1 MSSILSSKIFSLNAF
16 STAAILAQQEKPNI
30 PWWFWAIMAAAL
42 ILLVWMLFNRP
53 KEEGEEEES
62 LVEEVKIPEPE
73 PAPVQETAFDLSE
86 EASDYE
92 PFSGNVLLEDE
103 GQDETEEQPTP
114 SPFFDI
120 NEEDL
125 ENIPV
130 FDDYQ
135 VQPDDF
141 SVIEGISPKIAKLLA
156 QSDIQSYR
164 QLAETSVEKLQVILA
179 SAGIFLTDPASWPD
193 QARLAGD
200 DRWDELRQFQDS
212 LKGGTKD

>member
-1 MSSILSSKIFSLNAF
+1 MSSILSSKIFSVISF
-16 STAAILAQQEKPNI
+16 PTAATLAQQEKPNI

-42 ILLVWMLFNRP
+42 ILLVWLLFNRP
-53 KEEGEEEES
+53 KEVEEEDES
-62 LVEEVKIPEPE
+62 LVEEVKMPEPE
-73 PAPVQETAFDLSE
+73 PAPVQEIAFDLSE
-86 EASDYE
+86 DAFENETLSDK
-92 PFSGNVLLEDE
+92 VLLEDE
-103 GQDETEEQPTP
+103 GEEATEEQPAP
-114 SPFFDI
+114 SPFFDV

-141 SVIEGISPKIAKLLA
+141 SVIDGISPKISKLLT

-179 SAGIFLTDPASWPD
+179 SAGIFLTDPSSWPD

-212 LKGGTKD
+212 LKGGAKD